1 MVILGHSA
9 RFNVLKIAQ
18 CSEYPGGVR
27 TWAAWAR
34 QRPGVGHGPRSFAT
48 RQQPSGEPASFKR
61 HLGLPPLGAIEFAVL
76 LDKAS
81 ADQVVGATPAHSR

>member
-1 MVILGHSA
+1 MVHGSPGQAAA
-9 RFNVLKIAQ
+9 RRVPHVGKGMAR
-18 CSEYPGGVR
+18 GRVR
-27 TWAAWAR
+27 YSTR
-34 QRPGVGHGPRSFAT
+34 GSFAT

-61 HLGLPPLGAIEFAVL
+61 HLGLPPLGAIELAVL